1 MASRTSVVLS
11 SVYSGRTCDQRR
23 GGDMSLDEQDQKT
36 VDSLP
41 RLSEVYDTYDVEVNA
56 LSVDEIF
63 ALYER
68 TGFLYPDKAARLM
81 PHLGQVRENWRRML
95 RGGESLLYVLSSG
108 DEKRGRA
115 SLAAWRTTHRGWI
128 SQHLVSEN
136 NPYAS
141 RAVMLA
147 AAVASIRK
155 GNDESAQNWFRPEN
169 RFPARVFGSMV
180 QTIGE
185 SLSSVQRHAYF
196 ALPKTLSLPTDKRI
210 RVVPYNSSH
219 HEALLEIA
227 AAARGSIYITAE
239 ELEQD
244 VEFTAVDE
252 LYRGVGLRRMR
263 HVWLAYRANKE
274 EPIGAAIAYR
284 GPLGVNFS
292 YLENRCDLLLHP
304 TLPESEVS
312 EAASALLSACSEAY
326 GNFELEEIPVIA
338 EEMATHVLFKL
349 GVEFLRHYCQGIW
362 LKDGHP
368 RFYRHVDGF
377 YSKLLARMERQ
388 ELQTALIGEER

>member
-1 MASRTSVVLS
+1 MLRV
-11 SVYSGRTCDQRR
+11 DQ
-23 GGDMSLDEQDQKT
+23 ET

-41 RLSEVYDTYDVEVNA
+41 RLADVYDAYGVEVNA
-56 LSVDEIF
+56 LSVEEIF

-68 TGFLYPDKAARLM
+68 TGFLYPDKAARLF
-81 PHLGQVRENWRRML
+81 PHLPQVRENWRRML
-95 RGGESLLYVLSSG
+95 SAGESLLYVLTAG
-108 DEKRGRA
+108 DKKRGQA
-115 SLAAWRTTHRGWI
+115 SLAVWRSTRNGWM

-147 AAVASIRK
+147 AAAARIRK
-155 GNDESAQNWFRPEN
+155 GCDLSAQNWFRPEN

-185 SLSSVQRHAYF
+185 RLSSVQRHAYF
-196 ALPKTLSLPTDKRI
+196 ALPRTLSLPTQKRI
-210 RVVPYNSSH
+210 RVVRYDASH
-219 HEALLEIA
+219 QEALLEIA
-227 AAARGSIYITAE
+227 SAARGSIYIIAE
-239 ELEQD
+239 ELEHD
-244 VEFTAVDE
+244 AEFAAVDE
-252 LYRGVGLRRMR
+252 LYRR
-263 HVWLAYRANKE
+263 VWLAYLANKE

-304 TLPESEVS
+304 TLPEAEVS

-326 GNFELEEIPVIA
+326 GDFELEEIPVIA